1 MLSIFMEFRM
11 WCSCIPVSP
20 QNTVGLGYC
29 VHFCTT
35 VATGLMLESMTW
47 WGSTSA
53 LGPAVSSRMFDHN
66 CAVVATYGIRE
77 MTGLAGDAEDING
90 VLGRSNY
97 VSDLCTSWD
106 LHAAILLGHQ
116 D

>member
-1 MLSIFMEFRM
+1 
-11 WCSCIPVSP
+11 
-20 QNTVGLGYC
+20 
-29 VHFCTT
+29 
-35 VATGLMLESMTW
+35 
-47 WGSTSA
+47 
-53 LGPAVSSRMFDHN
+53 MFDHN